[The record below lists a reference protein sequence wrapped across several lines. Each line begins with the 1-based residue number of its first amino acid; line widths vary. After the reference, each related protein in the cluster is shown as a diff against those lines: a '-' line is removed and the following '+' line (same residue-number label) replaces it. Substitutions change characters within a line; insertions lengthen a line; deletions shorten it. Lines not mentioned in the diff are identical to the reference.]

1 MKGKRTFAET
11 IFQYKETWFR
21 IAMGIAKNE
30 SDAEEIV
37 CESILKAYEKR
48 QTLVKENSFKSWM
61 TGIVLH
67 TAYDFVR
74 QRGRVSYLPHGEENR
89 IHDRACPSVEDEI
102 IFRENKS
109 EMWNRVCLLEEQFR
123 IVVILYY
130 YEEFSVKEIA
140 GLLDISAG
148 TVKSRLARARKK
160 LFFLIQGE
168 KGGEESCII
177 MTEK

>member
-1 MKGKRTFAET
+1 MKENKTFAET

-48 QTLVKENSFKSWM
+48 QTLIKEKSFKSWM

-67 TAYDFVR
+67 TSYDFVR
-74 QRGRVSYLPHGEENR
+74 QRGRMSNLPQREKER
-89 IHDRACPSVEDEI
+89 VHDRACLSVEDEI
-102 IFRENKS
+102 VSRENEN

-123 IVVILYY
+123 VVVILYY
-130 YEEFSVKEIA
+130 YEEFHVKEIA
-140 GLLDISAG
+140 RMLDISVG

-160 LFFLIQGE
+160 LLLLIQE
-168 KGGEESCII
+168 ERGGEEPCVI